1 MAETVWS
8 QVRPSRIQGWWRTRT
23 VQEWIRNAIVYALLI
38 ILGVIFA
45 FPFFWMVTS
54 ALKPQYQIF
63 VWPPQWIPDPIM
75 WENFAEALGNPLLP
89 FHLFFRN
96 TMIIEVAV
104 LTGRLLSCTLVAYG
118 FARLR
123 APGKNVIFAI
133 LLATLMLPAPVTM
146 IPKFI
151 LFNRLGWVNTF
162 LPLTVPHWFG
172 EAYAIFLM
180 RQFFMSIPR
189 ELEEAARIDGASTLQ
204 VIRYIIVPLSV
215 PVTVHPVV
223 GAGLFQRTI
232 RRPDEPA
239 DGRVRGDHAA
249 DPDPFLLRPAGLRRG
264 HNPDGIKRITGSSR
278 PCRRG
283 GRRLDSIS
291 SLARHLRYGK
301 QRITVTLAPGGE
313 RRVRWTMTAD

>member
-54 ALKPQYQIF
+54 ALKPQHQIF

-215 PVTVHPVV
+215 PVLTVISILTFKDNWNDFMNPLIYLNNSRLYTLSL
-223 GAGLFQRTI
+223 GLAFFNGQYDVQMNLLMAASVAIMLPILILFFFAQRAFVEGIT
-232 RRPDEPA
+232 
-239 DGRVRGDHAA
+239 
-249 DPDPFLLRPAGLRRG
+249 LTGLKG
-264 HNPDGIKRITGSSR
+264 
-278 PCRRG
+278 
-283 GRRLDSIS
+283 
-291 SLARHLRYGK
+291 
-301 QRITVTLAPGGE
+301 
-313 RRVRWTMTAD
+313 

>member
-1 MAETVWS
+1 MTETAWS
-8 QVRPSRIQGWWRTRT
+8 QVRSLRFQRWWRTRT
-23 VQEWIRNAIVYALLI
+23 VQEWIKNAIVYALLI
-38 ILGVIFA
+38 VLGAIFL

-63 VWPPQWIPDPIM
+63 VWPPKWIPDPIM
-75 WENFAEALGNPLLP
+75 WENFAQALGNPLLP

-123 APGKNVIFAI
+123 APGKNALFAI

-151 LFNRLGWVNTF
+151 LFNKLGWVNTF
-162 LPLTVPHWFG
+162 LPLTVPAWFG

-204 VIRYIIVPLSV
+204 VIRYVIVPLSM
-215 PVTVHPVV
+215 PVLTVIAILTFKDNWNDFMNPLIYLNNSKLYTLSL
-223 GAGLFQRTI
+223 GLAFFNGQYDVQMNLLMAASVALMLPILILFFVAQRAFV
-232 RRPDEPA
+232 E
-239 DGRVRGDHAA
+239 
-249 DPDPFLLRPAGLRRG
+249 
-264 HNPDGIKRITGSSR
+264 GITLTGMK
-278 PCRRG
+278 G
-283 GRRLDSIS
+283 
-291 SLARHLRYGK
+291 
-301 QRITVTLAPGGE
+301 
-313 RRVRWTMTAD
+313 

>member
-151 LFNRLGWVNTF
+151 LFNKLGWVNTF

-215 PVTVHPVV
+215 PVLTVISILTFKDNWNDFMNPLIYLNNSRLYTLSL
-223 GAGLFQRTI
+223 GLAFFNGQYDVQMNLLMAASVAIMLPILILFFFAQRAFVEGIT
-232 RRPDEPA
+232 
-239 DGRVRGDHAA
+239 
-249 DPDPFLLRPAGLRRG
+249 LTGLKG
-264 HNPDGIKRITGSSR
+264 
-278 PCRRG
+278 
-283 GRRLDSIS
+283 
-291 SLARHLRYGK
+291 
-301 QRITVTLAPGGE
+301 
-313 RRVRWTMTAD
+313 

>member
-1 MAETVWS
+1 MAEAVWS
-8 QVRPSRIQGWWRTRT
+8 QVRSFRFQRWWHTKT
-23 VQEWIRNAIVYALLI
+23 VQEWIKTAIVYALLI
-38 ILGVIFA
+38 ILGVIFV

-54 ALKPQYQIF
+54 ALKQQHQIF

-75 WENFAEALGNPLLP
+75 WENFAKALGNPLLP

-104 LTGRLLSCTLVAYG
+104 VTGRLLSCTLVAYG

-123 APGKNVIFAI
+123 APGKNVLFAI

-151 LFNRLGWVNTF
+151 LFNKLGWVNTF

-189 ELEEAARIDGASTLQ
+189 ELEEAARIDGASTFQ
-204 VIRYIIVPLSV
+204 VIRYIIVPLSA
-215 PVTVHPVV
+215 PVLTVIAILTFKDNWNDFMNPLIYLNNSKLYTLSL
-223 GAGLFQRTI
+223 GLAFFNGQYDVQMNLLMAASVAIMLPILILFFVAQRAFV
-232 RRPDEPA
+232 E
-239 DGRVRGDHAA
+239 
-249 DPDPFLLRPAGLRRG
+249 
-264 HNPDGIKRITGSSR
+264 GITLTGMK
-278 PCRRG
+278 G
-283 GRRLDSIS
+283 
-291 SLARHLRYGK
+291 
-301 QRITVTLAPGGE
+301 
-313 RRVRWTMTAD
+313 

>member
-1 MAETVWS
+1 MAETVWP

-23 VQEWIRNAIVYALLI
+23 VQEWIRNVIVYALLI
-38 ILGVIFA
+38 MLGVIFI

-151 LFNRLGWVNTF
+151 LFNKLGWVNTF

-180 RQFFMSIPR
+180 RQFFLSIPR

-215 PVTVHPVV
+215 PVLTVISILTFKDNWNDFMNPLIYLNNSRLYTLSL
-223 GAGLFQRTI
+223 GLAFFNGQYDVQMNLLMAASVAIMLPILILFFFAQRAFVEGIT
-232 RRPDEPA
+232 
-239 DGRVRGDHAA
+239 
-249 DPDPFLLRPAGLRRG
+249 LTGLKG
-264 HNPDGIKRITGSSR
+264 
-278 PCRRG
+278 
-283 GRRLDSIS
+283 
-291 SLARHLRYGK
+291 
-301 QRITVTLAPGGE
+301 
-313 RRVRWTMTAD
+313 

>member
-1 MAETVWS
+1 MAEAVWS
-8 QVRPSRIQGWWRTRT
+8 QVRSFRLQRWWHTKT
-23 VQEWIRNAIVYALLI
+23 VQEWIRNIIVYALLI
-38 ILGVIFA
+38 VLGVIFA

-75 WENFAEALGNPLLP
+75 WENFAEALGDPLLP

-104 LTGRLLSCTLVAYG
+104 LTGRLLSCTVVAYG

-123 APGKNVIFAI
+123 APGKNVLFAI

-151 LFNRLGWVNTF
+151 LFNKLGWVNSF

-189 ELEEAARIDGASTLQ
+189 ELEEAARIDGASTFQ

-215 PVTVHPVV
+215 PVLTVISILTFKDQWNDFMNPLIYLNN
-223 GAGLFQRTI
+223 AKLYTLSLGLAFFNGQYDVQMNLLMAASVAVMLPILILFFVAQRAFVEGIT
-232 RRPDEPA
+232 
-239 DGRVRGDHAA
+239 
-249 DPDPFLLRPAGLRRG
+249 LTGLKG
-264 HNPDGIKRITGSSR
+264 
-278 PCRRG
+278 
-283 GRRLDSIS
+283 
-291 SLARHLRYGK
+291 
-301 QRITVTLAPGGE
+301 
-313 RRVRWTMTAD
+313 

>member
-8 QVRPSRIQGWWRTRT
+8 QVRPSRIQGWWRTKT
-23 VQEWIRNAIVYALLI
+23 AQEWTRNVIVYALLI
-38 ILGVIFA
+38 ILGVIFI

-75 WENFAEALGNPLLP
+75 WENFAKALGNPLLP

-123 APGKNVIFAI
+123 APGKNLIFAI

-151 LFNRLGWVNTF
+151 LFNKLGWVNTF

-180 RQFFMSIPR
+180 RQFFLSIPR

-215 PVTVHPVV
+215 PVLTVIAILTFKDQWNDFMNPLIYLNN
-223 GAGLFQRTI
+223 AKLYTLSLGLAFFNGQY
-232 RRPDEPA
+232 D
-239 DGRVRGDHAA
+239 VQMNLLMAA
-249 DPDPFLLRPAGLRRG
+249 SVAIMLPILILFFFAQKAFVEGITLTGLKG
-264 HNPDGIKRITGSSR
+264 
-278 PCRRG
+278 
-283 GRRLDSIS
+283 
-291 SLARHLRYGK
+291 
-301 QRITVTLAPGGE
+301 
-313 RRVRWTMTAD
+313 

>member
-8 QVRPSRIQGWWRTRT
+8 QVRSFRFPSWWRTKT
-23 VQEWIRNAIVYALLI
+23 VQEWIKNVIVYMLLI
-38 ILGVIFA
+38 ILGVIFI

-123 APGKNVIFAI
+123 APGKNVLFAI

-151 LFNRLGWVNTF
+151 LFNKLGWVNTF

-180 RQFFMSIPR
+180 RQFFLSIPR

-215 PVTVHPVV
+215 PVLTVIAILTFKDNWNDFMNPLIYLNNSKLYTLSL
-223 GAGLFQRTI
+223 GLAFFNGQYDVQMNLLMAASVAIMLPILILFFIAQRAFVEGIT
-232 RRPDEPA
+232 
-239 DGRVRGDHAA
+239 
-249 DPDPFLLRPAGLRRG
+249 LTGL
-264 HNPDGIKRITGSSR
+264 K
-278 PCRRG
+278 
-283 GRRLDSIS
+283 
-291 SLARHLRYGK
+291 A
-301 QRITVTLAPGGE
+301 
-313 RRVRWTMTAD
+313 

>member
-1 MAETVWS
+1 MTETAWS
-8 QVRPSRIQGWWRTRT
+8 QVRSLRFQRWWRTRT
-23 VQEWIRNAIVYALLI
+23 VQEWIKNAIVYALLI
-38 ILGVIFA
+38 VLGAIFL

-63 VWPPQWIPDPIM
+63 VWPPKWIPDPIM
-75 WENFAEALGNPLLP
+75 WENFAQALGNPLLP

-123 APGKNVIFAI
+123 APGKNAFFAI

-151 LFNRLGWVNTF
+151 LFNKLGWVNTF
-162 LPLTVPHWFG
+162 LPLTVPAWFG

-204 VIRYIIVPLSV
+204 VIRYVIVPLSM
-215 PVTVHPVV
+215 PVLTVIAILTFKDNWNDFMNPLIYLNNSKLYTLSL
-223 GAGLFQRTI
+223 GLAFFNGQYDVQMNLLMAASVALMLPILILFFVAQRAFV
-232 RRPDEPA
+232 E
-239 DGRVRGDHAA
+239 
-249 DPDPFLLRPAGLRRG
+249 
-264 HNPDGIKRITGSSR
+264 GITLTGMK
-278 PCRRG
+278 G
-283 GRRLDSIS
+283 
-291 SLARHLRYGK
+291 
-301 QRITVTLAPGGE
+301 
-313 RRVRWTMTAD
+313 